1 PTMLTHAPIALR
13 NPFSILELSS
23 TDAILGEKCPTST
36 DLVAHV
42 DDDDLDLS
50 SWSVVNSACSSDN
63 EDDEDDEDEDGDSD
77 EIYADDETAD
87 GAPLNPLTLSSLKSG
102 FTNISKAATARS
114 INSLAACAPENRGH
128 WVLKVGKRKQRREEG
143 KKKEEGEE
151 GEESLISLDSDQTS
165 TPSLSSDREEDEE
178 EEDEDEDEAM
188 YMRMT
193 ERELSKSARAVRI
206 KNGRVALEHDR
217 DLVKSLG
224 LNLTEVPEWS
234 DKASSVEE
242 KPVLHQQQQQQQ
254 QAQNPKKTLQK
265 MRAPRSK
272 SKSNK
277 NSKKAKIY
285 TDI

>member
-1 PTMLTHAPIALR
+1 MLTHASIVLR
-13 NPFSILELSS
+13 NPFSILEFSS
-23 TDAILGEKCPTST
+23 TEAIVDQKCPTST

-63 EDDEDDEDEDGDSD
+63 EDDDDDEDGDSD
-77 EIYADDETAD
+77 EIYADDETVD
-87 GAPLNPLTLSSLKSG
+87 GASLDPFTLSSLKSG

-143 KKKEEGEE
+143 KKEER
-151 GEESLISLDSDQTS
+151 EESLISLDSDRTS
-165 TPSLSSDREEDEE
+165 TPSLSSDQEED

-206 KNGRVALEHDR
+206 KNGRVALDHDR
-217 DLVKSLG
+217 GLVKSLG
-224 LNLTEVPEWS
+224 LSLTEVPEWS

-242 KPVLHQQQQQQQ
+242 KPELHQQQQQQQ
-254 QAQNPKKTLQK
+254 QVQNPKKMLQK

-277 NSKKAKIY
+277 NSKKAKIHA
-285 TDI
+285 DI

>member
-1 PTMLTHAPIALR
+1 MLTHAPIALR
-13 NPFSILELSS
+13 NPFSILELPS
-23 TDAILGEKCPTST
+23 TDAIVEQKCPTST

-63 EDDEDDEDEDGDSD
+63 EDDDEDEDGDSD
-77 EIYADDETAD
+77 EIYADDETSD

-114 INSLAACAPENRGH
+114 VNSLAACAPENRGH
-128 WVLKVGKRKQRREEG
+128 WVLKVGKRKQHREEG
-143 KKKEEGEE
+143 KKKND
-151 GEESLISLDSDQTS
+151 EESLINLESDRTS
-165 TPSLSSDREEDEE
+165 TPSLSSDREEEEE

-193 ERELSKSARAVRI
+193 EHELSKSARAVRI

-217 DLVKSLG
+217 GLVKSLG
-224 LNLTEVPEWS
+224 LNLAEVPEWS

-242 KPVLHQQQQQQQ
+242 KPVVIQQQQQQQQQ
-254 QAQNPKKTLQK
+254 QAQNPKKALQK

-277 NSKKAKIY
+277 NSKKAKIHA
-285 TDI
+285 DI

>member
-1 PTMLTHAPIALR
+1 MLTHAPIALR
-13 NPFSILELSS
+13 NPFSILEHSS

-63 EDDEDDEDEDGDSD
+63 EDDEDAEDEDGDSD

-143 KKKEEGEE
+143 KKKEGEE
-151 GEESLISLDSDQTS
+151 EEEESLISLDSDRTS

-242 KPVLHQQQQQQQ
+242 KPVLRQQQQQQQ

-277 NSKKAKIY
+277 NSKKAKIHA
-285 TDI
+285 DI

>member
-1 PTMLTHAPIALR
+1 MLTHAPIALR
-13 NPFSILELSS
+13 NPFSILENPS
-23 TDAILGEKCPTST
+23 TDAILDQKCPTST

-63 EDDEDDEDEDGDSD
+63 EDDDDDEDGDSD
-77 EIYADDETAD
+77 EIYADNETSD
-87 GAPLNPLTLSSLKSG
+87 GAPLDPLTLSSLKSG

-128 WVLKVGKRKQRREEG
+128 WVLKIGKRKQRREEG
-143 KKKEEGEE
+143 KKKKVHEG
-151 GEESLISLDSDQTS
+151 SLINLESDRTS

-188 YMRMT
+188 YMHMT

-206 KNGRVALEHDR
+206 KNGRVALDHDR
-217 DLVKSLG
+217 GLVKSLG
-224 LNLTEVPEWS
+224 LNLAEVPEWS
-234 DKASSVEE
+234 DKASSTEE
-242 KPVLHQQQQQQQ
+242 KPALQQQQQQQQ

-277 NSKKAKIY
+277 NSKKAKIHA
-285 TDI
+285 DI